1 MNTLNPTQLAQMR
14 QDLTNRLTSGDYV
27 SVVELAKKELSD
39 RLKTGKVMTKPQ
51 DVKDF
56 FRLHLANDFTDG
68 RSSVTL
74 MTLDRD
80 HKIIPFWQQ
89 DTTHKVIFKGTVNSV
104 PLHVREI
111 AKEIL
116 DQNASHAILC
126 ITQPDRDDPE
136 LNQYL
141 QMEIDTLKKAAQL
154 IGFNILDILVI
165 AKQRTMSLAEDNR
178 L

>member
-1 MNTLNPTQLAQMR
+1 MTPHQISQARAELAHA
-14 QDLTNRLTSGDYV
+14 LAKGDYP
-27 SVVELAKKELSD
+27 SVIEMAKRELSD
-39 RLKTGKVMTKPQ
+39 RLKTGKVMAKPQ

-56 FRLHLANDFTDG
+56 FRLHLATDFTDG

-80 HKIIPFWQQ
+80 YKIIPFWQEN
-89 DTTHKVIFKGTVNSV
+89 TTHKVIFKGTVNSV

-116 DQNASHAILC
+116 EQNASHAILC

-141 QMEIDTLKKAAQL
+141 QREIETLKKAAQL
-154 IGFNILDILVI
+154 IGFTMLDILVI
-165 AKQRTMSLAEDNR
+165 AKQRIMSLAEDNR

>member
-1 MNTLNPTQLAQMR
+1 MTPHQISQARAELAYA
-14 QDLTNRLTSGDYV
+14 LAKGDYP
-27 SVVELAKKELSD
+27 SVIELAKKELSA
-39 RLKTGKVMTKPQ
+39 RLKTGRVMTNPQ
-51 DVKDF
+51 TVKDF
-56 FRLHLANDFTDG
+56 FMLHLANDFIDG

-80 HKIIPFWQQ
+80 HKIIPFWQE
-89 DTTHKVIFKGTVNSV
+89 DTTHKVIFKDTINAVQ
-104 PLHVREI
+104 LHPREI
-111 AKEIL
+111 VKEIL
-116 DQNASHAILC
+116 DQNATHAILC

-136 LNQYL
+136 LNKYL

-154 IGFNILDILVI
+154 ISFNILDILVI